1 MSASCASLSN
11 GSRIYGKNG
20 ATPPYNKTR
29 LRLALRWLC
38 LYVLQNENENERSTL
53 SLCHH
58 NNSLSRTKVR
68 LQQTLGFASLRFKM
82 HGITF
87 ICNMNRCIRKWFFC
101 IFSAMLL
108 LYWKWFK
115 VNSSSI
121 EPLHP
126 LNTKID
132 CRQKLNRMTTQYWQF
147 V

>member
-58 NNSLSRTKVR
+58 NNSLSRTKVPLKIRCNR
-68 LQQTLGFASLRFKM
+68 LSALLRFVLKCM
-82 HGITF
+82 ASRSYVT
-87 ICNMNRCIRKWFFC
+87 
-101 IFSAMLL
+101 
-108 LYWKWFK
+108 
-115 VNSSSI
+115 
-121 EPLHP
+121 
-126 LNTKID
+126 
-132 CRQKLNRMTTQYWQF
+132 
-147 V
+147 